1 MATVTV
7 NRMNCGLSAPRTTG
21 PPLFPSRLTTKFAN
35 SVFFGI
41 SFVVFRWVFIEI
53 ELDLFVDYKTSFAF
67 VLATDAA
74 SSSKHTLLRNFH
86 SRPTPMYSFV
96 AYHHVDAV

>member
-1 MATVTV
+1 MPQDSSIP
-7 NRMNCGLSAPRTTG
+7 GLSAPHTTG
-21 PPLFPSRLTTKFAN
+21 PPLFPSRLTRKFEN
-35 SVFFGI
+35 GFLFGI

-67 VLATDAA
+67 VFATDTV

-86 SRPTPMYSFV
+86 LRPTPMYSFV
-96 AYHHVDAV
+96 AYNDVDAV